1 VLFYVQ
7 YDADYLLDEPA
18 FEYLRDPVSQSH
30 ACKELRMKA
39 LGFSLLSA
47 SAILA
52 VLFPLSTQNC
62 ASQETRAG
70 MQIQGRPVA
79 SWVADV
85 NIERGFR
92 DSDPALDVLVSAGP
106 TVLTHLAEILQRDL
120 STTQQARAADVIGVI
135 AYRNPGAP
143 EIPDVVPALAS
154 GAEKKDVRVRQVALQ
169 ALGAVGRPGSNAIP
183 VLCRCT
189 KDEDERVRVCAVEAL
204 RRVGIPTPQALEALH
219 GSLSDPNGTAQ
230 IFAVEALYEFGKPAT
245 NAVPLLIHLTKNTDV
260 GVRCSA
266 IQILGRV
273 GTNHP
278 EAVVALRSALNDE
291 SEMFVRPLAREAL
304 KKLEAK
310 KE

>member
-1 VLFYVQ
+1 
-7 YDADYLLDEPA
+7 
-18 FEYLRDPVSQSH
+18 
-30 ACKELRMKA
+30 MKA

-70 MQIQGRPVA
+70 MRIQGRPVA

-85 NIERGFR
+85 KIERGLR

-106 TVLTHLAEILQRDL
+106 TVLTHLAEILQRDP
-120 STTQQARAADVIGVI
+120 STTQQAKAADVIGAI
-135 AYRNPGAP
+135 AYRNRGAP
-143 EIPDVVPALAS
+143 ELPDVVPALAS
-154 GAEKKDVRVRQVALQ
+154 GAGNTNARVRRVAVQ
-169 ALGAVGRPGSNAIP
+169 ALGAVGRTASNAIP
-183 VLCRCT
+183 VLSRCA
-189 KDEDERVRVCAVEAL
+189 KDEDEWVRKCAVEAL
-204 RRVGIPTPQALEALH
+204 RLIGIPTSQALEALH
-219 GSLSDPNGTAQ
+219 GSLSDLDGTVQ
-230 IFAVEALYEFGKPAT
+230 IFAVQALYELGKPAT
-245 NAVPLLIHLTKNTDV
+245 NAVPLLIELTRNTDV

-266 IQILGRV
+266 IQMLGRV
-273 GTNHP
+273 GRSHP

-310 KE
+310 GGL